1 MRALVCHRPCDWN
14 ELQVEEV
21 PAPPMV
27 EHGVR
32 IAVAYASVS
41 FAMSLQVAGKYQRT
55 YPMPFTPGTEVAGTV
70 LEVAPGV
77 TQVRP
82 GDRVLAMID
91 WGGLAEQVVTRAE
104 TVYPLPPGSG
114 AALPLVSAIHLC
126 NAYGTSYGALI
137 WRGDVQAGQT
147 VLVLGAAGAVG
158 VAAVQIARHLGARV
172 IGVASSEAK
181 RDFVRAQGAHEALG
195 YDNLRDTVLAAT
207 GGAGV
212 DLVIDPVGG
221 DAFDA
226 SLRTVKPFGRMVT
239 VGYASGRIPQIP
251 ANLLLVKNIAVL
263 GLNMGLF
270 FGWGLTDERAQHES
284 RVRTMMSDLM
294 DWSVRGGIRPHVSH
308 VFTLDEYR
316 EAMRVIR
323 AREST
328 GKVCIRLGDAT

>member
-14 ELQVEEV
+14 ELVVEEV
-21 PAPPMV
+21 PDPPMV
-27 EHGVR
+27 EGGVR

-55 YPMPFTPGTEVAGTV
+55 YPMPFSPGTEVAGTV
-70 LEVAPGV
+70 LEVAPRV

-91 WGGLAEQVVTRAE
+91 WGGVAEQVVTRAH
-104 TVYPLPPGSG
+104 TVYPLPEGS
-114 AALPLVSAIHLC
+114 ASALPFVPAIHLC
-126 NAYGTSYGALI
+126 NAYGTSYGAVI
-137 WRGDVQAGQT
+137 WRGAVEAGQT

-181 RDFVRAQGAHEALG
+181 RRFVAEQGAHVVLG
-195 YDNLRDTVLAAT
+195 YENLRDEVMAAT
-207 GGAGV
+207 ANEGV

-226 SLRTVKPFGRMVT
+226 SLRTVRPFGRIIT

-270 FGWGLTDERAQHES
+270 FGWGLSDERARHET
-284 RVRTMMSDLM
+284 RVRAMMRDLM
-294 DWSVRGGIRPHVSH
+294 DWSIAGAIRPHVSH
-308 VFTLDEYR
+308 IFELEDYR